1 LDANSCELKLDGKL
15 ILERACDGSVTLAGK
30 KLTCGAANGW
40 KASDRE
46 HITLQGEACE
56 QLRADPD
63 ASLSL
68 SFPCDAFERE

>member
-1 LDANSCELKLDGKL
+1 
-15 ILERACDGSVTLAGK
+15 
-30 KLTCGAANGW
+30 LTCGAANGW